1 MNFYFST
8 SAYIF
13 FGILSVAA
21 KQDAVSFR
29 ADIAPVLVQKCQSCH
44 GPKKAKGKYRLD
56 TFSHAIKPGAEEL
69 FYRITTDDEDERMP
83 PDGDPLTVQQIA
95 KFKKWVEGGA
105 KYDAVDVD
113 ASLASILPA
122 LEHPPAPQ
130 TYSRTIPVTAIDFLS
145 DASLIAVAGYRE
157 VIIRSTEDGSLV
169 RRIGNLPE
177 KIHAIDF
184 TMDGKLMVVAGGIPG
199 RLGEVRVIDLSSG
212 KVIQVLH
219 KSEDLCFAAHFSP
232 DDTKLATGGADGT
245 VRVFEVENWNELVV
259 FSNHSDWVNH
269 VAWHPDGK
277 MVASASRD
285 HTAKVFDIFQKKRL
299 SSYTGHDASIYAV
312 QFHPESPDVFSGAGD
327 GRLMR
332 WRIKDSGT
340 VREYVKH
347 AEAVFHLALNPS
359 MKSVLTASG
368 DESLACLDWHNPGK
382 RSNHQSST
390 VSSLCIAVSPDGKQ
404 VAAGDRNGTVRIWE
418 TGVVDSRIEFSGVQL
433 LSLIHI

>member
-105 KYDAVDVD
+105 KYDAVDAD

-285 HTAKVFDIFQKKRL
+285 HTAKVFDISQKKRL

-418 TGVVDSRIEFSGVQL
+418 TGAVESRIEFSGVQL
-433 LSLIHI
+433 EAPSQ